1 MFKGTL
7 SGDGRPGPIEE
18 RLGRKLLRLVD
29 PESDEGQKL
38 LGEGEVELVG
48 PDGECLGRVSI
59 RQAYE
64 VLIARLESR
73 ISKRGRIGDSRAAG
87 RCLAGF
93 AGSRENGIERVEGK
107 RNHQSDVCCRC

>member
-38 LGEGEVELVG
+38 LGDGEVELVG
-48 PDGECLGRVSI
+48 PDGECLGQVSI
-59 RQAYE
+59 GQAYE

-73 ISKRGRIGDSRAAG
+73 ISEIRNATDQADLEDGLLRLREWSERI
-87 RCLAGF
+87 
-93 AGSRENGIERVEGK
+93 V
-107 RNHQSDVCCRC
+107 SDP